1 MFDFGI
7 GYTELVVIALVA
19 VIVIGPKDLP
29 KVLRAFGRTMQKVRE
44 FQGHLD
50 QAMREAGVD
59 DIKKEISNLKTMN
72 PVEDV
77 KKEINSISA
86 SNPIPTV
93 ARELTADLKK
103 LMATETVLLEL
114 VLVALGADERK
125 RLGARLAAV
134 EEHAPTR
141 PHSHLPHSGA
151 VGHFSRKVVARAD
164 RVWDSLEGRVT
175 SP

>member
-29 KVLRAFGRTMQKVRE
+29 KVLRAFGRTMQKVRGMARE

-59 DIKKEISNLKTMN
+59 EIKKEITNLKSMN
-72 PVEDV
+72 PVEDM

-86 SNPIPTV
+86 ANPIPTV
-93 ARELTADLKK
+93 AKD
-103 LMATETVLLEL
+103 
-114 VLVALGADERK
+114 
-125 RLGARLAAV
+125 LAADVKKQDDDFKKYFGENGAKPAEAAPPAPEQVKPV
-134 EEHAPTR
+134 EAAASQPETP
-141 PHSHLPHSGA
+141 P
-151 VGHFSRKVVARAD
+151 VVH
-164 RVWDSLEGRVT
+164 
-175 SP
+175 

>member
-7 GYTELVVIALVA
+7 GYTEIMVIALVA
-19 VIVIGPKDLP
+19 IIVIGPKDLP
-29 KVLRAFGRTMQKVRE
+29 KVLRAFGRTMQKVRGMARE

-59 DIKKEISNLKTMN
+59 DIKKEINNLKTMN

-93 ARELTADLKK
+93 AKDLSAEIKKQDDDFKKYFGDNGAKPDEPAAAPAGETPKSEPATAVK
-103 LMATETVLLEL
+103 AE
-114 VLVALGADERK
+114 
-125 RLGARLAAV
+125 
-134 EEHAPTR
+134 AP
-141 PHSHLPHSGA
+141 P
-151 VGHFSRKVVARAD
+151 VVH
-164 RVWDSLEGRVT
+164 
-175 SP
+175 

>member
-7 GYTELVVIALVA
+7 GYTELMVIALVA

-29 KVLRAFGRTMQKVRE
+29 KVLRAFGRTMQKVRGMARE

-77 KKEINSISA
+77 KNSIA
-86 SNPIPTV
+86 AANPIPAVTK
-93 ARELTADLKK
+93 DLSNEIKK
-103 LMATETVLLEL
+103 QDDDFKKYFGENGSTPAEP
-114 VLVALGADERK
+114 
-125 RLGARLAAV
+125 AAAPQV
-134 EEHAPTR
+134 EAAKSEPAAAKPE
-141 PHSHLPHSGA
+141 PPS
-151 VGHFSRKVVARAD
+151 VVH
-164 RVWDSLEGRVT
+164 
-175 SP
+175 

>member
-19 VIVIGPKDLP
+19 IIVIGPKDLP
-29 KVLRAFGRTMQKVRE
+29 KVLRAFGRTMQKVRGMARE

-86 SNPIPTV
+86 SNPIPAV
-93 ARELTADLKK
+93 AKDLSAEFKK
-103 LMATETVLLEL
+103 QDDDFKKYFGENGAKPAEPAAPPAEPAAAAKTE
-114 VLVALGADERK
+114 
-125 RLGARLAAV
+125 
-134 EEHAPTR
+134 AP
-141 PHSHLPHSGA
+141 P
-151 VGHFSRKVVARAD
+151 VVH
-164 RVWDSLEGRVT
+164 
-175 SP
+175 

>member
-7 GYTELVVIALVA
+7 GYTELVVVALVA

-29 KVLRAFGRTMQKVRE
+29 KVLRAFGRTMQKVRGMARE

-59 DIKKEISNLKTMN
+59 EIKKEITNLKSMN

-86 SNPIPTV
+86 ANPIPTV
-93 ARELTADLKK
+93 AKDLASDLKK
-103 LMATETVLLEL
+103 QDDDFKKYFGENGSKPADVAPPAPEPVKPAETAAAKAETPPVVL
-114 VLVALGADERK
+114 
-125 RLGARLAAV
+125 
-134 EEHAPTR
+134 
-141 PHSHLPHSGA
+141 
-151 VGHFSRKVVARAD
+151 
-164 RVWDSLEGRVT
+164 
-175 SP
+175 

>member
-7 GYTELVVIALVA
+7 GYTEIVVIALVA
-19 VIVIGPKDLP
+19 IIVIGPKDLP
-29 KVLRAFGRTMQKVRE
+29 KVLRAFGRTMQKVRGMARE

-59 DIKKEISNLKTMN
+59 EIKKEINNLKTMN

-93 ARELTADLKK
+93 AKDLSGEFKK
-103 LMATETVLLEL
+103 QDDDFKKYFGGNGAKLAEPATTPALETVKSEP
-114 VLVALGADERK
+114 
-125 RLGARLAAV
+125 AAAKTD
-134 EEHAPTR
+134 AP
-141 PHSHLPHSGA
+141 PA
-151 VGHFSRKVVARAD
+151 VH
-164 RVWDSLEGRVT
+164 
-175 SP
+175 

>member
-7 GYTELVVIALVA
+7 GYTEILVIALVA
-19 VIVIGPKDLP
+19 IIVIGPKDLP
-29 KVLRAFGRTMQKVRE
+29 KVLRAFGRTMQKVRGMARE

-59 DIKKEISNLKTMN
+59 DIKKEINNLKTMN

-93 ARELTADLKK
+93 AKDLSTEFKKQDDDFKKYFGENGAKPAEAAAAPAGEAAKSEPAATAK
-103 LMATETVLLEL
+103 TE
-114 VLVALGADERK
+114 
-125 RLGARLAAV
+125 
-134 EEHAPTR
+134 AP
-141 PHSHLPHSGA
+141 P
-151 VGHFSRKVVARAD
+151 VVH
-164 RVWDSLEGRVT
+164 
-175 SP
+175 

>member
-29 KVLRAFGRTMQKVRE
+29 KVLRAFGRTMQKVRGMARE

-59 DIKKEISNLKTMN
+59 EIKKEITNLKTMN

-77 KKEINSISA
+77 KKEITSISA
-86 SNPIPTV
+86 ANPIP
-93 ARELTADLKK
+93 AIAKDLGSDLKK
-103 LMATETVLLEL
+103 QDDDFKKYFGENGSKPAEVSPPAAEPVKPAETP
-114 VLVALGADERK
+114 VAKAET
-125 RLGARLAAV
+125 
-134 EEHAPTR
+134 P
-141 PHSHLPHSGA
+141 P
-151 VGHFSRKVVARAD
+151 VVH
-164 RVWDSLEGRVT
+164 
-175 SP
+175 

>member
-19 VIVIGPKDLP
+19 IIVIGPKDLP
-29 KVLRAFGRTMQKVRE
+29 KVLRAFGRTMQKVRGMARE

-59 DIKKEISNLKTMN
+59 EIKKEITNLKTMN

-86 SNPIPTV
+86 SNPIPAV
-93 ARELTADLKK
+93 AKDLSDNLKK
-103 LMATETVLLEL
+103 QDDDFKKFFGENGSKPAEPPAGPVMEAAKSEPAQAAKTE
-114 VLVALGADERK
+114 
-125 RLGARLAAV
+125 
-134 EEHAPTR
+134 AP
-141 PHSHLPHSGA
+141 P
-151 VGHFSRKVVARAD
+151 VVH
-164 RVWDSLEGRVT
+164 
-175 SP
+175 

>member
-7 GYTELVVIALVA
+7 GYTEIMVIALVA
-19 VIVIGPKDLP
+19 IIVIGPKDLP
-29 KVLRAFGRTMQKVRE
+29 KVLRAFGRTMQKVRGMARE

-59 DIKKEISNLKTMN
+59 DIKKEINNLKTMN

-93 ARELTADLKK
+93 AKDLSAEIKK
-103 LMATETVLLEL
+103 QDDDFKKYFGENGTKPA
-114 VLVALGADERK
+114 GP
-125 RLGARLAAV
+125 
-134 EEHAPTR
+134 APT
-141 PHSHLPHSGA
+141 PTSE
-151 VGHFSRKVVARAD
+151 VVKSESAAAAKTEAPP
-164 RVWDSLEGRVT
+164 VVH
-175 SP
+175 

>member
-29 KVLRAFGRTMQKVRE
+29 KVLRAFGRTMQKVRGMARE

-59 DIKKEISNLKTMN
+59 DIKKEINNLKTMN

-77 KKEINSISA
+77 KKEIADVKKEINSISA
-86 SNPIPTV
+86 AANPIPAV
-93 ARELTADLKK
+93 AKDLTADLKK
-103 LMATETVLLEL
+103 QDDDFKKYFGES
-114 VLVALGADERK
+114 
-125 RLGARLAAV
+125 AAKPA
-134 EEHAPTR
+134 ESAPAAEPVKAEPAAAAKTDA
-141 PHSHLPHSGA
+141 PP
-151 VGHFSRKVVARAD
+151 VVH
-164 RVWDSLEGRVT
+164 
-175 SP
+175 

>member
-19 VIVIGPKDLP
+19 IIVIGPKDLP
-29 KVLRAFGRTMQKVRE
+29 KVLRAFGRTMQKVRGMARE

-93 ARELTADLKK
+93 AKDLSTELKK
-103 LMATETVLLEL
+103 QDDDFKKYFGENGAKPAESATPPAEP
-114 VLVALGADERK
+114 
-125 RLGARLAAV
+125 AAAAKT
-134 EEHAPTR
+134 EAP
-141 PHSHLPHSGA
+141 P
-151 VGHFSRKVVARAD
+151 VVH
-164 RVWDSLEGRVT
+164 
-175 SP
+175 

>member
-19 VIVIGPKDLP
+19 IIVIGPKDLP
-29 KVLRAFGRTMQKVRE
+29 KVLRAFGRTMQKVRGMARE

-59 DIKKEISNLKTMN
+59 EIKKEISNLKTMN

-93 ARELTADLKK
+93 AKDLTTELKK
-103 LMATETVLLEL
+103 QDDDFKKFFGENGATPAE
-114 VLVALGADERK
+114 AK
-125 RLGARLAAV
+125 PAAEAV
-134 EEHAPTR
+134 TAEAAPAAK
-141 PHSHLPHSGA
+141 PEAPP
-151 VGHFSRKVVARAD
+151 VVH
-164 RVWDSLEGRVT
+164 
-175 SP
+175 

>member
-19 VIVIGPKDLP
+19 IIVIGPKDLP
-29 KVLRAFGRTMQKVRE
+29 KVLRAFGRTMQKVRGMARE

-59 DIKKEISNLKTMN
+59 DIKKEINNLKTMN

-93 ARELTADLKK
+93 AKDLTAELKK
-103 LMATETVLLEL
+103 QDDDFKKYFGENGSTPAEP
-114 VLVALGADERK
+114 K
-125 RLGARLAAV
+125 PAAEAV
-134 EEHAPTR
+134 KAEPAAAAKPEAP
-141 PHSHLPHSGA
+141 P
-151 VGHFSRKVVARAD
+151 VVH
-164 RVWDSLEGRVT
+164 
-175 SP
+175 